1 MNRDE
6 LDSDLAR
13 LAAATDEVAGEARMT
28 DVILAAVSA
37 AAATEEG
44 DALSRIARA
53 TRSLDARPEIG
64 DAVMDH
70 LRAPR
75 SRREAP
81 SWIDGVVR
89 TGPIAVVIAAVVAA
103 ASLSLFFSS
112 EGTIDATLISAA
124 EVMEDL
130 E

>member
-6 LDSDLAR
+6 LDRDLAR
-13 LAAATDEVAGEARMT
+13 LRAATDEVAGEARMT

-37 AAATEEG
+37 AAEEG

-89 TGPIAVVIAAVVAA
+89 TGPIAVAIAAVVAA